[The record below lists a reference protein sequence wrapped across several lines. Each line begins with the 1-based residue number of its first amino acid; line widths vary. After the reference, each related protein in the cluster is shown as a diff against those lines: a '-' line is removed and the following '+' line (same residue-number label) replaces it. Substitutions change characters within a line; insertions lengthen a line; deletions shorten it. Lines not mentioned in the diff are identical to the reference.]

1 MTTKERVLAAIRRLP
16 DDVSMDDILSTL
28 FLIRSIEIGIAQ
40 ADAGDVMD
48 HDAFM
53 AQLEAEESASGEE

>member
-1 MTTKERVLAAIRRLP
+1 MTTKERVLAAVQRLP
-16 DDVSMDDILSTL
+16 DDVSMDDLLSTL

-48 HDAFM
+48 HDEFM
-53 AQLEAEESASGEE
+53 AKLERED